1 MIMNK
6 LVDLKNTDA
15 AQEAAGV
22 ILLRYVQHFNWLLL
36 AVLTAGSWSFSSWLV
51 AQSVLFGGLLANGS
65 FFLLRRDIQHLITNV
80 SEQGQA
86 GNPVTKQEKIKFFL
100 KFYGRLIALVAVL
113 FLLFTC
119 FTINTVGLLI
129 GLSTVML
136 SVIIVVLSKGRM
148 LYSVQGLKGA

>member
-1 MIMNK
+1 MNK
-6 LVDLKNTDA
+6 DVELNNTGA
-15 AQEAAGV
+15 AGEAAGV
-22 ILLRYVQHFNWLLL
+22 MLLRYVQHFNWLLL
-36 AVLTAGSWSFSSWLV
+36 AVLVAGSWSFSSWVV
-51 AQSVLFGGLLANGS
+51 AQSVLIGGLLANVS

-80 SEQGQA
+80 SALGQA
-86 GNPVTKQEKIKFFL
+86 GNPLTKQEKIKFFF
-100 KFYGRLIALVAVL
+100 KFYGRLVALFAVL

>member
-22 ILLRYVQHFNWLLL
+22 MILRYVQRFNWLLL
-36 AVLTAGSWSFSSWLV
+36 AVLIVGSWSFFSWLV
-51 AQSVLFGGLLANGS
+51 AQSVLIGGLLANVS

-86 GNPVTKQEKIKFFL
+86 GNAVTKQEKIKFFL

-119 FTINTVGLLI
+119 LTINTVGLLI

-136 SVIIVVLSKGRM
+136 SVVIVVLSKGRM
-148 LYSVQGLKGA
+148 LYSVHGLKGA

>member
-15 AQEAAGV
+15 VQEAAGV
-22 ILLRYVQHFNWLLL
+22 MILRYVQRFNWLLL
-36 AVLTAGSWSFSSWLV
+36 AVLIVGSWSVSSWIV
-51 AQSVLFGGLLANGS
+51 AQSVLIGGLLANVS

-80 SEQGQA
+80 SEQGQD
-86 GNPVTKQEKIKFFL
+86 GNAVTKQEKIKFFL

-119 FTINTVGLLI
+119 LTINTVGLLI

-136 SVIIVVLSKGRM
+136 SVVVVVLSKSRM
-148 LYSVQGLKGA
+148 LYSVHGLKGA

>member
-1 MIMNK
+1 M
-6 LVDLKNTDA
+6 
-15 AQEAAGV
+15 
-22 ILLRYVQHFNWLLL
+22 
-36 AVLTAGSWSFSSWLV
+36 
-51 AQSVLFGGLLANGS
+51 SV

-80 SEQGQA
+80 SELSQA
-86 GNPVTKQEKIKFFL
+86 GNAATKQEKIKFFL

-113 FLLFTC
+113 LLLFTC
-119 FTINTVGLLI
+119 FAINTVGLLI

>member
-6 LVDLKNTDA
+6 HVDLKNTDA
-15 AQEAAGV
+15 VQEAAGV
-22 ILLRYVQHFNWLLL
+22 MILRYVQRFNWLLL
-36 AVLTAGSWSFSSWLV
+36 AVLIVGSWSVSSWIV
-51 AQSVLFGGLLANGS
+51 AQSVLIGGLLANVS

-80 SEQGQA
+80 SEQGQD
-86 GNPVTKQEKIKFFL
+86 GNAVTKQEKIKFFL

-119 FTINTVGLLI
+119 LTINTVGLLI

-136 SVIIVVLSKGRM
+136 SVVVVVLSKSRM
-148 LYSVQGLKGA
+148 LYSVHGLKGA

>member
-6 LVDLKNTDA
+6 DVELKNSGA
-15 AQEAAGV
+15 AQEATGV
-22 ILLRYVQHFNWLLL
+22 MLLRYVQYFNWLLL
-36 AVLTAGSWSFSSWLV
+36 AVLVAGSWSVASLV
-51 AQSVLFGGLLANGS
+51 VAESVLIGGLLANVS

-80 SEQGQA
+80 SEQDPA
-86 GNPVTKQEKIKFFL
+86 GNAVTKQEKIKFFL

-136 SVIIVVLSKGRM
+136 SVVVVVLSKGKM
-148 LYSVQGLKGA
+148 IYSVQGLKGA